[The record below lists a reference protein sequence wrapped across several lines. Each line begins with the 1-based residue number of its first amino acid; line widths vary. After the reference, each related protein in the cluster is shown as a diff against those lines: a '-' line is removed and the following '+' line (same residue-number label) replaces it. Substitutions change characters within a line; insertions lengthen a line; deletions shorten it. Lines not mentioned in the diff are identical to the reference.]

1 MKKIKSY
8 SQRIKSKKIYQGL
21 FIIPIILIILVLA
34 ITVDAGEKD
43 STLVRNVSD
52 KGYVVAPLAD
62 KTHLY
67 NFELYFINS
76 ITTYCL
82 EIGKKITTD
91 VYNSTDNLNEQLS
104 ITKLN
109 KNQLNYIKEIAYF
122 GYSYPYQYEYKYYMA
137 AQEMIW
143 EYLNPG
149 VDITWSS
156 TLDINGPK
164 INLNDYKEV
173 IATRIKTYDKDI
185 SFKTITG
192 KIGSTIT
199 LKDTNSVLPYYEIL
213 LSSHHQIE
221 IDNKNSTLKINF
233 SDNYIGNDK
242 IILKRKENYSNPVKV
257 YYFENSQKLLSAGK
271 LESKTQEINLKIEG
285 QALTTELVDKDTLT
299 NTPSPQASLAG
310 AKYEV
315 YDKDKKYVTSFT
327 TDETGKNTIPNLYHE
342 KYYIKQIKASK
353 GYKLNNELYEI
364 DLTSTNNK
372 ITLTEEVIKS
382 DIEINKLYEVSGEY
396 KREANIKFNIYDNKD
411 CLYTTLVTTSFGTD
425 KITLPYGEY
434 TIKQENTTYGYNKVS
449 DIKIIINEDSNP
461 IIRYDLV
468 DKKITTK
475 LQITTIDLST
485 KSIIAEKNVK
495 YKIKDLSTNKYV
507 SYLKVDNTKTT
518 TFSTDNSGK
527 VIIPVSLSYGE
538 YQVEQINPPKHYLKN
553 ENSTLLT
560 INDKSEYFYQNDE
573 VVLNVDFYNKPI
585 VGKINISTTKEELN
599 PKNSNLLNII
609 PRKNIEVK
617 IYHDNKIIK
626 TTKTSEDGTL
636 ILDNLNLGKYCI
648 KEGRNE
654 ECFELVNKDNQTEV
668 IEKNIEFRE
677 KLIRGNV
684 TIKNIDNNNESVPNS
699 IIDIYKDT
707 DVIDTKT
714 TDKDGQIK
722 LSNLKKGK
730 YCLIQRKVAD
740 KYILN
745 TEKICFEINDDNK
758 DVKINILNSLNNQKI
773 IKIPNTLSNDYS
785 YLIIVIIL
793 LIISG
798 VGLYKKI
805 TFITK
810 RH

>member
-34 ITVDAGEKD
+34 ITVNAGEKD
-43 STLVRNVSD
+43 STLVRSVSD
-52 KGYVVAPLAD
+52 KGYAVAPLAD

-156 TLDINGPK
+156 TLDINGPQ

-213 LSSHHQIE
+213 SSSHHQIE

-233 SDNYIGNDK
+233 SDNYIGKDK

-271 LESKTQEINLKIEG
+271 LESKTQEINLNIEG

-299 NTPSPQASLAG
+299 NTPSPQASLAS

-327 TDETGKNTIPNLYHE
+327 TDEAGKNTIPNLYHE

-475 LQITTIDLST
+475 LQITTMNLST
-485 KSIIAEKNVK
+485 KSIIAEKNIK

-507 SYLKVDNTKTT
+507 SYLKSDNTKTT

-538 YQVEQINPPKHYLKN
+538 YQIEQINPPKHYLKN

-677 KLIRGNV
+677 KIIRGNV

-699 IIDIYKDT
+699 IIDIYKNT

-730 YCLIQRKVAD
+730 YCVIQRKVAD

-805 TFITK
+805 PFITK

>member
-34 ITVDAGEKD
+34 ITVNAGEKD
-43 STLVRNVSD
+43 STLVRSVSD
-52 KGYVVAPLAD
+52 KGYAVAPLAD

-213 LSSHHQIE
+213 SSSHHQIE

-233 SDNYIGNDK
+233 SDNYIGKDK

-271 LESKTQEINLKIEG
+271 LESKTQEINLNIEG

-299 NTPSPQASLAG
+299 NTPSPQASLAS

-327 TDETGKNTIPNLYHE
+327 TDEAGKNTIPNLYHE

-475 LQITTIDLST
+475 LQITTMNLST
-485 KSIIAEKNVK
+485 KSIIAEKNIK

-538 YQVEQINPPKHYLKN
+538 YQIEQINPPKHYLKN

-648 KEGRNE
+648 KEGKNE

-730 YCLIQRKVAD
+730 YCVIQRKVAD

-805 TFITK
+805 PFITK

>member
-1 MKKIKSY
+1 M
-8 SQRIKSKKIYQGL
+8 
-21 FIIPIILIILVLA
+21 
-34 ITVDAGEKD
+34 
-43 STLVRNVSD
+43 N
-52 KGYVVAPLAD
+52 
-62 KTHLY
+62 
-67 NFELYFINS
+67 
-76 ITTYCL
+76 
-82 EIGKKITTD
+82 
-91 VYNSTDNLNEQLS
+91 
-104 ITKLN
+104 
-109 KNQLNYIKEIAYF
+109 
-122 GYSYPYQYEYKYYMA
+122 
-137 AQEMIW
+137 
-143 EYLNPG
+143 
-149 VDITWSS
+149 
-156 TLDINGPK
+156 
-164 INLNDYKEV
+164 
-173 IATRIKTYDKDI
+173 
-185 SFKTITG
+185 
-192 KIGSTIT
+192 
-199 LKDTNSVLPYYEIL
+199 
-213 LSSHHQIE
+213 
-221 IDNKNSTLKINF
+221 
-233 SDNYIGNDK
+233 
-242 IILKRKENYSNPVKV
+242 
-257 YYFENSQKLLSAGK
+257 
-271 LESKTQEINLKIEG
+271 
-285 QALTTELVDKDTLT
+285 
-299 NTPSPQASLAG
+299 
-310 AKYEV
+310 
-315 YDKDKKYVTSFT
+315 
-327 TDETGKNTIPNLYHE
+327 
-342 KYYIKQIKASK
+342 
-353 GYKLNNELYEI
+353 
-364 DLTSTNNK
+364 
-372 ITLTEEVIKS
+372 
-382 DIEINKLYEVSGEY
+382 
-396 KREANIKFNIYDNKD
+396 
-411 CLYTTLVTTSFGTD
+411 
-425 KITLPYGEY
+425 
-434 TIKQENTTYGYNKVS
+434 
-449 DIKIIINEDSNP
+449 
-461 IIRYDLV
+461 
-468 DKKITTK
+468 
-475 LQITTIDLST
+475 LST
-485 KSIIAEKNVK
+485 KSIIAEKNIK

-538 YQVEQINPPKHYLKN
+538 YQIEQINPPKHYLKN

-677 KLIRGNV
+677 KIIRGNV

-730 YCLIQRKVAD
+730 YCVIQRKVAD

-805 TFITK
+805 PFITK

>member
-34 ITVDAGEKD
+34 ITVNAGEKD
-43 STLVRNVSD
+43 STLVRSVSD
-52 KGYVVAPLAD
+52 KGYAVAPLAD

-67 NFELYFINS
+67 NFELYFINT

-192 KIGSTIT
+192 KVGSTIT

-213 LSSHHQIE
+213 SSSHHQIE
-221 IDNKNSTLKINF
+221 IDNKNSTLKIKF

-271 LESKTQEINLKIEG
+271 LESKTQEINLNIEG

-299 NTPSPQASLAG
+299 NTPSPQASLAS

-327 TDETGKNTIPNLYHE
+327 TDEAGKNTIPNLYHE
-342 KYYIKQIKASK
+342 KYYIKQVKASK

-485 KSIIAEKNVK
+485 KSIIAEKNIK

-617 IYHDNKIIK
+617 IYHDNKVIK

-714 TDKDGQIK
+714 TDKEGQIK

-805 TFITK
+805 HFITK
-810 RH
+810 HH

>member
-34 ITVDAGEKD
+34 ITVNAGEKD
-43 STLVRNVSD
+43 STLVRSVSD
-52 KGYVVAPLAD
+52 KGYAVAPLAD

-213 LSSHHQIE
+213 SSSHHQIE

-233 SDNYIGNDK
+233 SDNYIGKDK

-271 LESKTQEINLKIEG
+271 LESKTQEINLNIEG

-299 NTPSPQASLAG
+299 NTPSPQASLAS

-327 TDETGKNTIPNLYHE
+327 TDEAGKNTIPNLYHE

-475 LQITTIDLST
+475 LQITTMNLST
-485 KSIIAEKNVK
+485 KSIIAEKNIK

-538 YQVEQINPPKHYLKN
+538 YQIEQINPPKHYLKN

-648 KEGRNE
+648 KEGKNE

-730 YCLIQRKVAD
+730 YCVIQRKVAD

-798 VGLYKKI
+798 VVLYKKI
-805 TFITK
+805 PFITK

>member
-34 ITVDAGEKD
+34 ITVNAGEKD
-43 STLVRNVSD
+43 STLVRSVSD
-52 KGYVVAPLAD
+52 KGYAVAPLAD

-213 LSSHHQIE
+213 SSSHHQIE

-233 SDNYIGNDK
+233 SDNYIGKDK

-271 LESKTQEINLKIEG
+271 LESKTQEISLNIEG

-299 NTPSPQASLAG
+299 NTPSPQASLAS

-327 TDETGKNTIPNLYHE
+327 TDEAGKNTIPNLYHE

-461 IIRYDLV
+461 IIHYDLV

-475 LQITTIDLST
+475 LKITTMNLST
-485 KSIIAEKNVK
+485 KSIIAEKNIK

-507 SYLKVDNTKTT
+507 SYLKSDNTKTT

-538 YQVEQINPPKHYLKN
+538 YQIEQINPPKHYLKN

-677 KLIRGNV
+677 KIIRGNV

-699 IIDIYKDT
+699 IIDIYKNT

-730 YCLIQRKVAD
+730 YCVIQRKVAD

-805 TFITK
+805 PFITK

>member
-34 ITVDAGEKD
+34 ITVNAGEKD
-43 STLVRNVSD
+43 STLVRSVSD
-52 KGYVVAPLAD
+52 KGYAVAPLAD

-213 LSSHHQIE
+213 SSSHHQIE

-233 SDNYIGNDK
+233 SDNYIGKDK

-271 LESKTQEINLKIEG
+271 LESKTQEINLNIEG

-299 NTPSPQASLAG
+299 NTPSPQASLAS

-327 TDETGKNTIPNLYHE
+327 TDEAGKNTIPNLYHE

-475 LQITTIDLST
+475 LQITTMNLST
-485 KSIIAEKNVK
+485 KSIIAEKNIK

-507 SYLKVDNTKTT
+507 SYLKADNTKTT

-538 YQVEQINPPKHYLKN
+538 YQIEQINPPKHYLKN

-677 KLIRGNV
+677 KIIRGNV

-730 YCLIQRKVAD
+730 YCVIQRKVAD

-805 TFITK
+805 PFITK